1 MGSKITVLVASKETK
16 STIVDGPEKG
26 LTITAHGGPEKGPG
40 KPIGKQYT
48 NLVRLTGW
56 KPIMSTKHRV
66 VVLAGPPL
74 DFLDAES
81 LCNC

>member
-16 STIVDGPEKG
+16 STIV
-26 LTITAHGGPEKGPG
+26 GGPEKGPG

-56 KPIMSTKHRV
+56 KPIMSTKHGV